1 MAQKKYLDLD
11 GLKYFWANKVK
22 KLVPTVDIKEK
33 FKTKTY
39 VELCRSKYSY
49 TDGNSVGAITIEG
62 VIGGWL
68 GNEIGYTNILIPL
81 RIGANPT
88 VTHAG
93 RTIRYSACDIIA
105 VHDGAGKTHVYLEM
119 NGYAMCSSS
128 MKGTPEQWEETDHT
142 PFTTTPHGDE
152 FFRLSRVEESIFD
165 RVYPVG
171 SIYISTSS
179 TNPRSYFGVGTWEE
193 IQGKFLLGHSSSHPA
208 GSTGGEERHTL
219 STSEMPAHGHVS
231 APWSISTT
239 TDFKNVNDNLAFK
252 ASGSGNMLPR
262 IQSTNLSNNGQ
273 VDPGHVSEKTGGG
286 QAHNNMP
293 PFLTVYIWKRIA

>member
-22 KLVPTVDIKEK
+22 KLVPTFDIKEF

-49 TDGNSVGAITIEG
+49 TDGSSFGAITIDG
-62 VIGGWL
+62 VLGGWL

-93 RTIRYSACDIIA
+93 RTIKYSVCDIIA
-105 VHDGAGKTHVYLEM
+105 VHDDAGKTHVYLEM
-119 NGYAMCSSS
+119 NGYTTCSLS

-208 GSTGGEERHTL
+208 GSTGGEASHVL
-219 STSEMPAHGHVS
+219 SLNEMPVHNHRNRKLPDGSETYSWGWGNQHR
-231 APWSISTT
+231 
-239 TDFKNVNDNLAFK
+239 TDVYADTKVYA
-252 ASGSGNMLPR
+252 GTPSGNNPVT
-262 IQSTNLSNNGQ
+262 QQGSTHSTDNA
-273 VDPGHVSEKTGGG
+273 GGG
-286 QAHNNMP
+286 LPHNNMP
-293 PFLTVYIWKRIA
+293 PYLTVYIWKRIA